1 MNDFN
6 VGAAVRETYRYFS
19 QTMQEKLAPYDI
31 PLGMFYFF
39 CVLWQQDGQS
49 QRELSDRVGTV
60 EAATV
65 EQLRKMEARGFI
77 TRRASIVDRRKMHVF
92 LTPTGRALR
101 REVMALAAE
110 VNASALESLNNG
122 EIGFIRLALIQIRKN
137 LVANGSKAS
146 RGAVNRTM
154 EAVPKPP
161 RRAAR

>member
-39 CVLWQQDGQS
+39 CVLWQEDGLS

-65 EQLRKMEARGFI
+65 EQLRKMESRGFI
-77 TRRASIVDRRKMHVF
+77 TRRASLVDRRKMHVF
-92 LTPTGRALR
+92 LTPAGRALR
-101 REVMALAAE
+101 REVMALAAG
-110 VNASALESLNNG
+110 VNASALASLNKG
-122 EIGFIRLALIQIRKN
+122 EIGFLRLALIQIRKN
-137 LVANGSKAS
+137 LISDRDKANGD
-146 RGAVNRTM
+146 AVNRT
-154 EAVPKPP
+154 EAAPQPR